1 MWVEEAVI
9 EDDGVSVRESVID
22 DDGVSEV
29 DASTVAEEVIEEVG
43 V

>member
-1 MWVEEAVI
+1 VWVEEAVI